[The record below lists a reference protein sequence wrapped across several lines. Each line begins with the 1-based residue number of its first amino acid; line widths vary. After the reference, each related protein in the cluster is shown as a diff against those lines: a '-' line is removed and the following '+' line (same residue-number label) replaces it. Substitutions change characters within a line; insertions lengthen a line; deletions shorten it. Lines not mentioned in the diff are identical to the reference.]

1 MRADN
6 DSAFM
11 GQQQRS
17 DLLALSISV
26 LENKTD
32 YRGLEEDIGGAHPVA
47 HLSDVLWRF
56 TFHSDFDDAQARMV
70 LSGIR
75 SKIAPVSVSYA
86 FNEGDRLARPVS
98 ILIRRQALQTEEIL
112 SWLESFNSPFSM
124 ESWGNAFASPEG
136 MAELHDTKL
145 FIRALSD

>member
-47 HLSDVLWRF
+47 HLSDVL
-56 TFHSDFDDAQARMV
+56 
-70 LSGIR
+70 
-75 SKIAPVSVSYA
+75 
-86 FNEGDRLARPVS
+86 
-98 ILIRRQALQTEEIL
+98 
-112 SWLESFNSPFSM
+112 
-124 ESWGNAFASPEG
+124 
-136 MAELHDTKL
+136 
-145 FIRALSD
+145 

>member
-1 MRADN
+1 MSRSFSALILSEAMRADN

-47 HLSDVLWRF
+47 HLSDVL
-56 TFHSDFDDAQARMV
+56 
-70 LSGIR
+70 
-75 SKIAPVSVSYA
+75 
-86 FNEGDRLARPVS
+86 
-98 ILIRRQALQTEEIL
+98 
-112 SWLESFNSPFSM
+112 
-124 ESWGNAFASPEG
+124 
-136 MAELHDTKL
+136 
-145 FIRALSD
+145 

>member
-1 MRADN
+1 
-6 DSAFM
+6 
-11 GQQQRS
+11 
-17 DLLALSISV
+17 
-26 LENKTD
+26 
-32 YRGLEEDIGGAHPVA
+32 
-47 HLSDVLWRF
+47 
-56 TFHSDFDDAQARMV
+56 MV